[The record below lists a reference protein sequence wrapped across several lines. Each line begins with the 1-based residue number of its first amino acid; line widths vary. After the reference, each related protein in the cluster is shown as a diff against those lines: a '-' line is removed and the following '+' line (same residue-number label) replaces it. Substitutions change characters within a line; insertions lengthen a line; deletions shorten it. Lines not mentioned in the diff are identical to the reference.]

1 VGNPPNMGLFAA
13 RNDGWFETSVSVVDL
28 DPVEVG

>member
-1 VGNPPNMGLFAA
+1 MGLFAA
-13 RNDGWFETSVSVVDL
+13 RNDGRFETSVSNRDL